1 MASSPLFVGID
12 VAKATLD
19 IALRPS
25 AQTWQVIYDDPH
37 VEAFVTQLNEL
48 SPTLIVVE
56 ATGGLERSLVAAL
69 VAARLPVIVINP
81 RQARD
86 FAKATGRLAKTDR
99 IDAQV
104 LAHYGEAIRPSFRPL
119 PDADTQQLR
128 ALVDRRRQLVDMM
141 TAEQSRLNTSPARVR
156 DSIEAH
162 LTWLQQQLASLDDD
176 LDDMLQSSPIW
187 RERDDM
193 LQSTPGVGPVLSR
206 TLMSQLPEL
215 GDLNRKEIAALVGV
229 APFNRDSGTWRGRRT
244 IWGGRAAVRSVLYM
258 STLVATRHN
267 PVIREFYERLLAAGQ
282 AKKVALTACM
292 RKLLTILNAMVK
304 NQQRWQ
310 PRASKSV

>member
-162 LTWLQQQLASLDDD
+162 LAWLQQQLASLDDD

-187 RERDDM
+187 RERDDI
-193 LQSTPGVGPVLSR
+193 LQSTPGVGPVLSP

-267 PVIREFYERLLAAGQ
+267 PVIREFYERLLAAGT
-282 AKKVALTACM
+282 AKKVALIACM

>member
-12 VAKATLD
+12 VAKATLE

-25 AQTWQVIYDDPH
+25 AQTWQVIYDDTH

-104 LAHYGEAIRPSFRPL
+104 LAHYGEAIRPSFRLL

-156 DSIEAH
+156 DSIAAH
-162 LTWLQQQLASLDDD
+162 LAWLQQQLASLDDD
-176 LDDMLQSSPIW
+176 LDGMRQSSPIW
-187 RERDDM
+187 HERDDI

-215 GDLNRKEIAALVGV
+215 GELNRKEIAALVGV

-267 PVIREFYERLLAAGQ
+267 PVIREFYERLLAAGK

>member
-86 FAKATGRLAKTDR
+86 FAKATGRLAKTDG

-162 LTWLQQQLASLDDD
+162 LAWLQQQLASLDDD

-267 PVIREFYERLLAAGQ
+267 PVIREFYERLLAAGK

-304 NQQRWQ
+304 NQPRWQ

>member
-99 IDAQV
+99 VDAQV

-162 LTWLQQQLASLDDD
+162 LAWLQQQLASLDDD

-267 PVIREFYERLLAAGQ
+267 PVIREFYERLLAAGK
-282 AKKVALTACM
+282 AKKVALIACM